1 MAFIECNNNPLQK
14 KVGDC
19 VIRSIAAAMYEDW
32 DRIFIDI
39 MLEGYNLKDVPTA
52 NYVWG
57 SYLMRNG
64 FRRRTIPNTCP
75 NCYSIRQF
83 CEEHP
88 QGTFILATGTHAVCV
103 RDGDYLDTWDSGDEV
118 PVYYFEKEA

>member
-32 DRIFIDI
+32 DRIYIDI

-57 SYLMRNG
+57 SYLIRNG
-64 FRRRTIPNTCP
+64 FKRMTIPNTCP

-88 QGTFILATGTHAVCV
+88 RGTYILATGTHAVCV

>member
-14 KVGDC
+14 RVGDC

-32 DRIFIDI
+32 DRVYIDI

-88 QGTFILATGTHAVCV
+88 QGTFILATGTHAVCA
-103 RDGDYLDTWDSGDEV
+103 RNGDYLDTWDSGDEV